1 MGIERVD
8 KMDKLKEWV
17 KDNRI
22 IVGLV
27 GVLGVLLI
35 GLLIFNQVKTP
46 MERGLEEDRD
56 KTIALQKQKE
66 VVQQEI
72 QEQTGVVLDIPS
84 KEAIRKEIDERF
96 SDVYADSGY
105 GIDYTGIDV
114 LDWIGQTYGEDVKK
128 IQIYGAYPD
137 INLTRE
143 EQQALNIKLLDALGQ
158 GNYVSLDI
166 APLKV
171 DVVSEIQHN
180 AIVGNKTIGAR
191 YTRESSDDPQYVG
204 DYLYYIGKDNES
216 RIYLNEDLTTVDTGK
231 LSVINPLVLRH
242 NEESRVEG
250 LGKPNVEIVYHVSP
264 KEDMPLGQ
272 LLEEAGNLTFTMGSE
287 QVSFNEQVGLDNLLG
302 VYQDEGVDLTKLV
315 SPLQTSVFKVYMPDT
330 INTSLP
336 YVELDIDGQTLVINQ
351 ASVRQ
356 SVRMR

>member
-1 MGIERVD
+1 MGVERVD

-22 IVGLV
+22 VVGLV
-27 GVLGVLLI
+27 GVLSVLLI

-56 KTIALQKQKE
+56 KTIALQEQKE

-84 KEAIRKEIDERF
+84 KEDIRKEIDERF

-105 GIDYTGIDV
+105 GINYNGADV
-114 LDWIGQTYGEDVKK
+114 LEWIGQTYGEDVKML
-128 IQIYGAYPD
+128 QINGAYPD

-143 EQQALNIKLLDALGQ
+143 EQQAVNIKLLDVLGQ
-158 GNYVSLDI
+158 GNYISLDI
-166 APLKV
+166 APMKV
-171 DVVSEIQHN
+171 DAVSEIQHN
-180 AIVGNKTIGAR
+180 AIVANKTIGAR
-191 YTRESSDDPQYVG
+191 YTLESSDDPQVVG
-204 DYLYYIGKDNES
+204 DYLYYVGKDNES
-216 RIYLNEDLTTVDTGK
+216 RIYLNDDLTTVDTGK

-250 LGKPNVEIVYHVSP
+250 LGKPHVEIVYHVSP

-272 LLEEAGNLTFTMGSE
+272 LLEEAGKLTFTMGSE
-287 QVSFNEQVGLDNLLG
+287 QVSFNEQAGLDNLLG

-315 SPLQTSVFKVYMPDT
+315 SPLQTIVFTVYMPDT

-351 ASVRQ
+351 GNVNQ